1 MTTEPDPRHQRRARR
16 LLAAVLAAL
25 FAAFLAYRVLHAGQ
39 LEQTAA
45 FYVGIPAVIAITV
58 ALTARPKSAT
68 GLIMAVITI
77 GLALSGPLLGEG
89 VVCLVV
95 AAPLFYLLGLAF
107 GLLID
112 WTRTRQNG
120 RGAHLLIAPLLVV
133 MVSEGATE
141 ATSLPRDTTVSAVR
155 ATAGAA
161 EVERALAGA
170 PPFGPFR
177 SAFLRAGFPVPVT
190 AEGQGLQV
198 GAVRHITFTPRRSLG
213 IGARPEPRSMTLRV
227 KQRAPGSVVFEV
239 VADTTLARWLELREA
254 RFAWTDAEL
263 TVSLRYRRTFDPAWY
278 FGPIQAYGA
287 GQAAGYLAETFTR

>member
-1 MTTEPDPRHQRRARR
+1 MTTEPDPHHWRRARR

-25 FAAFLAYRVLHAGQ
+25 FAALLAYRVLHAGH
-39 LEQTAA
+39 LEQTAL

-68 GLIMAVITI
+68 GLIMAVVTV

-95 AAPLFYLLGLAF
+95 AAPLFYLLALVF

-112 WTRTRQNG
+112 RARRRDG
-120 RGAHLLIAPLLVV
+120 RRGAHLLIVPLLLV
-133 MVSEGATE
+133 MVAEGATE

-155 ATAGAA
+155 AAAGAD
-161 EVERALAGA
+161 VERALAGT
-170 PPFGPFR
+170 PSFGPFR
-177 SAFLRAGFPVPVT
+177 SVFLRAGFPVPVA
-190 AEGQGLQV
+190 AEGEGLQV
-198 GAVRHITFTPRRSLG
+198 GAVRRITFTPRRSLG

-227 KQRAPGSVVFEV
+227 KQRAPGLAVFEV
-239 VADTTLARWLELREA
+239 VTDTTLARWLDLREA

-278 FGPIQAYGA
+278 FGPVQAYGA
-287 GQAAGYLAETFTR
+287 GQAAGYLAETFAR